1 MITNFIKEVKKFFEE
16 VYKTDLK
23 TLSLQELKELNDKM
37 TAFYADPLVCK
48 NETENDKL
56 CSTIIMYI
64 LSCYSHFVRKTENA
78 DTYMTFI
85 NDIASVMPEDME
97 KAKSI
102 TLSLLSEVSRP
113 VSSVIKHVTV
123 IENPEREIVLKA
135 DLDSYNYLYYYGE
148 NITENQLKIVDFFN
162 KTDDETI
169 TGMAQCTI
177 DAFLRGL
184 KNTGIDASKKGYLSL
199 VYPIGFEKVARKIQ
213 QLLDGKMEVIF
224 NTDSISF
231 NKQVDY
237 NHRYDYNLY
246 ITQDYV
252 DSYLSTFEESLGD
265 VEERLTAYAGPI
277 YIDSF
282 GEKRFVPENGHE
294 IYKKSEE
301 IAKMSSD
308 FSTKYSNMYLKHIR
322 KDTSFCIISYPCPE
336 IGDNFEEIF
345 KETIHI
351 NTLDNAKYQRI
362 HQNIIDVLDTAKTVH
377 ITGKNGNK
385 TDLVVAL
392 TEIADPEKETI
403 FENCC
408 ADVNVPVG
416 EVFTSPKLTG
426 TNGVLHVSEIYLNKW
441 KFENLTLQIKDGFIG
456 KYSCSNYPTEK
467 ENTEYINEHLLF
479 DHPTLPMG
487 EFAIGTNTYAYVMGN
502 KYNINDKLDIL
513 IAEKTGPHFAFGD
526 TCFSQEEH
534 IDTFNPDGKKII
546 AKDNEVSIKRL
557 SDNADEQS
565 KAYFGCHT
573 DITIP
578 YAELGDIIAIQN
590 DGTEVTIIQDGK
602 FVLSGTEELNIEG
615 M

>member
-1 MITNFIKEVKKFFEE
+1 MFMITNFIKEVKKFFEE

-123 IENPEREIVLKA
+123 IENPEREIVLRA
-135 DLDSYNYLYYYGE
+135 DLNSYNYLYYYGE

-199 VYPIGFEKVARKIQ
+199 VYPIGFEKVARKIR

-252 DSYLSTFEESLGD
+252 DSYLSTFEEALED
-265 VEERLTAYAGPI
+265 VEERLTCYAGPI

-301 IAKMSSD
+301 ITKMSSD

-392 TEIADPEKETI
+392 TEIANPEKETI

-408 ADVNVPVG
+408 ADVNIPVG
-416 EVFTSPKLTG
+416 EIFTSPVLAG
-426 TNGVLHVSEIYLNKW
+426 TNGTLHVSSVYLNGLNYRNLSLR
-441 KFENLTLQIKDGFIG
+441 FEDGCVTEAD
-456 KYSCSNYPTEK
+456 CSNYEDRE
-467 ENTEYINEHLLF
+467 ENQKYLRQNLLQN
-479 DHPTLPMG
+479 HEMLPMG
-487 EFAIGTNTYAYVMGN
+487 EFAIGTNTTAYAMAR
-502 KYNINDKLDIL
+502 KFDITQLMPIL
-513 IAEKTGPHFAFGD
+513 IMEKTGPHFAIGD
-526 TCFSQEEH
+526 TCYSHSEDH
-534 IDTFNPDGKKII
+534 KVYNTDGKEIV
-546 AKDNEVSIKRL
+546 ARENEKSRL
-557 SDNADEQS
+557 RDTDPEQ
-565 KAYFGCHT
+565 AYFNVHT

-578 YAELGDIIAIQN
+578 YDEISTITACFADGREVDIIREGKFCLE
-590 DGTEVTIIQDGK
+590 GTEA
-602 FVLSGTEELNIEG
+602 LNEPLDI
-615 M
+615 

>member
-16 VYKTDLK
+16 VYETDSK
-23 TLSLQELKELNDKM
+23 TLSLQELKELNSKM
-37 TAFYADPLVCK
+37 VEFYANPIVCK
-48 NETENDKL
+48 NETENDQL
-56 CSTIIMYI
+56 CSAI
-64 LSCYSHFVRKTENA
+64 LVSILDCYSHFVRKTEHA
-78 DTYMTFI
+78 RTYMTFL
-85 NDIASVMPEDME
+85 NDISSVMPEDME

-102 TLSLLSEVSRP
+102 TLALFSDVSRP
-113 VSSVIKHVTV
+113 VSSIIKHATV
-123 IENPEREIVLKA
+123 IENPEREIVLGA
-135 DLDSYNYLYYYGE
+135 DLNSYNYLYYYGD

-184 KNTGIDASKKGYLSL
+184 KNAGIDANKKGYLSL
-199 VYPIGFEKVARKIQ
+199 VYPIGFEKVARKIHH
-213 QLLDGKMEVIF
+213 LLNGKMEIIF
-224 NTDSISF
+224 RPNSISF

-246 ITQDYV
+246 INPEYV
-252 DSYLSTFEESLGD
+252 NNYLSTFENSLKE
-265 VEERLTAYAGPI
+265 VENRLTAYAGPV

-282 GEKRFVPENGHE
+282 GEKRFIPENGHE
-294 IYKKSEE
+294 IYQKSDE

-308 FSTKYSNMYLKHIR
+308 FSTKYSNLYLKYVR
-322 KDTSFCIISYPCPE
+322 KETSFCIISYPCPE
-336 IGDNFEEIF
+336 IGDDFEEIF
-345 KETIHI
+345 KETIQI

-362 HQNIIDVLDTAKTVH
+362 HQNIIDILDTAKTVH
-377 ITGKNGNK
+377 ITGRNGNK

-392 TEIADPEKETI
+392 TEMTNPEKETI

-426 TNGVLHVSEIYLNKW
+426 TNGILHVSEIYLNGW
-441 KFENLTLQIKDGFIG
+441 KFENLTLQIKDGFIE
-456 KYSCSNYPTEK
+456 KYNCSNYPTEK

-479 DHPTLPMG
+479 DHSTLPMG

-526 TCFSQEEH
+526 TCFSLEEDN
-534 IDTFNPDGKKII
+534 DTFNPDGKKII

-557 SDNADEQS
+557 SNNADEQD

-573 DITIP
+573 DVTIP
-578 YAELGDIIAIQN
+578 YAELGDIVAIRSN
-590 DGTEVTIIQDGK
+590 GTKVTIIQNGK